1 MTPRRLALVIA
12 AAGLLL
18 LIGLGGALGVMVLAN
33 GVLATAAPAWSTEV
47 RWAGRSVRVSVPGL
61 VRLATAP
68 GVAHLIDGRSLQTP
82 AGRIAFRRDGAAL
95 IARCAPCRWQ
105 HDALAS
111 APLVLTSVE
120 LRAERSGALVTGWL
134 SVDQVRVDYT
144 AELAADGIR
153 LRWQLP
159 PTELRRAYA
168 ALATVVPEAA
178 VARIEGTLAAGG
190 QLQLPQ
196 RSGSMKF
203 HAEAIEV
210 GGLGTE
216 ALQFGSFAMA
226 CRDAGGAP
234 RRTLTG
240 DSEPRWITLDRMGML
255 PAAVVAAEDQRFE
268 LHPGYD
274 DTELASLLA
283 SVEPEGLRRGAS
295 TLTQQLARTLFT
307 GGEKTVA
314 RKLRELLYA
323 IEMER
328 TLGKPRILE
337 LYLNT
342 VDWGPGLCGA
352 RDAARTYFRKRPEQL
367 TPLEAAWL
375 AGILRAPHAAH
386 AQQFVGGTVD
396 AERARWVLMQMRG
409 MARSERE
416 RWRRKPLVLAAP
428 RPSAAAGSAPRQADR
443 NTPIAEGAVEVAE
456 PPRHRRGAAR
466 AVAVVR

>member
-1 MTPRRLALVIA
+1 MTRRLALVIA
-12 AAGLLL
+12 AAGLLP
-18 LIGLGGALGVMVLAN
+18 LIGVGGALGVTMFAN
-33 GVLATAAPAWSTEV
+33 GVFATAAPAWSTEV
-47 RWAGRSVRVSVPGL
+47 RWAGHSVRVSVPGL
-61 VRLATAP
+61 MRLATAP
-68 GVAHLIDGRSLQTP
+68 GVAHLIDGRALQTP

-111 APLVLTSVE
+111 VPLVLTSVE
-120 LRAERSGALVTGWL
+120 LRAERSGALITGWL
-134 SVDQVRVDYT
+134 SVDQLRVDYT
-144 AELAADGIR
+144 AELAADRIR

-159 PTELRRAYA
+159 PTELRQVYA

-178 VARIEGTLAAGG
+178 VARIEGTVAMGG

-216 ALQFGSFAMA
+216 ALQFGSFAMT
-226 CRDAGGAP
+226 CRDAGGVP

-240 DSEPRWITLDRMGML
+240 DREPRWINLDRMGML

-268 LHPGYD
+268 LHAGYD
-274 DTELASLLA
+274 DVELASLLA
-283 SVEPEGLRRGAS
+283 SVEPEVLLRGAS

-323 IEMER
+323 IELER

-342 VDWGPGLCGA
+342 VDWGPGVCGA

-367 TPLEAAWL
+367 TPLEVAWL

-386 AQQFVGGTVD
+386 AQQLVDGTVD

-409 MARSERE
+409 IARSERE

-428 RPSAAAGSAPRQADR
+428 PPSAKAGSAQRQADR
-443 NTPIAEGAVEVAE
+443 NTPVAEGAVEAAE
-456 PPRHRRGAAR
+456 TSRDRRGAVR
-466 AVAVVR
+466 AVAIVR

>member
-1 MTPRRLALVIA
+1 
-12 AAGLLL
+12 
-18 LIGLGGALGVMVLAN
+18 
-33 GVLATAAPAWSTEV
+33 
-47 RWAGRSVRVSVPGL
+47 
-61 VRLATAP
+61 
-68 GVAHLIDGRSLQTP
+68 
-82 AGRIAFRRDGAAL
+82 
-95 IARCAPCRWQ
+95 
-105 HDALAS
+105 
-111 APLVLTSVE
+111 
-120 LRAERSGALVTGWL
+120 
-134 SVDQVRVDYT
+134 
-144 AELAADGIR
+144 
-153 LRWQLP
+153 
-159 PTELRRAYA
+159 
-168 ALATVVPEAA
+168 VVPEAA

-196 RSGSMKF
+196 RSGSIKF

-240 DSEPRWITLDRMGML
+240 DSEPRWITLDRMGLL
-255 PAAVVAAEDQRFE
+255 PAAVIAAEDQRFE
-268 LHPGYD
+268 LHAGYD
-274 DTELASLLA
+274 DTEIASLLA

-337 LYLNT
+337 LYLNA

-416 RWRRKPLVLAAP
+416 RWRRKPLVLASP
-428 RPSAAAGSAPRQADR
+428 RPGAAAGLAPRQADR
-443 NTPIAEGAVEVAE
+443 NTPVAEGAVEVAE
-456 PPRHRRGAAR
+456 APRHRRGAVRTA
-466 AVAVVR
+466 AVVR